1 MRTGKKTY
9 KDSGMKTDKQLKEQ
23 YNMLTTKQTI
33 QAIKKHKGAVIVDA
47 KIGDFG
53 LWVAIAK
60 NELIRQLQH
69 SYGQHV
75 ADDEEWLDVKVDENG
90 DLAVSYTAY

>member
-1 MRTGKKTY
+1 
-9 KDSGMKTDKQLKEQ
+9 
-23 YNMLTTKQTI
+23 MLTTKQTI

-60 NELIRQLQH
+60 NELIRQLQQ
-69 SYGQHV
+69 SYALHV
-75 ADDEEWLDVKVDENG
+75 DENEEWLDVKVDKNG
-90 DLAVSYTAY
+90 DLAVSHTIY